1 MAGHPRPAPVA
12 PHPPSAR
19 RPRGLARGVLPVNAE
34 DLADGTIGSLMST
47 ENPPPKRLPIARVL
61 VGIVAVVAL
70 AALGRQFGVFLD
82 RFVEWV
88 EGLGAL
94 GPVAFILGYVAA
106 TVAFVPGAVLTLA
119 AGAVFGLGQ
128 GVVYVMI
135 GATAGASVAFLLA
148 RSVAREAIAQ
158 RVAGNPR
165 FAAID
170 RAVGREGFKIVV
182 LLRLSPVFP
191 FNMLNYGL
199 GLTNVRF
206 VDYAAASIGMLPGSL
221 LYTYSG
227 FVAGDIVRLA
237 GNVGPERGPGYYAVV
252 ALGLAATVAVATI
265 VTRTARRAIREA
277 TGETEAETG

>member
-1 MAGHPRPAPVA
+1 MNPE
-12 PHPPSAR
+12 SA
-19 RPRGLARGVLPVNAE
+19 
-34 DLADGTIGSLMST
+34 T
-47 ENPPPKRLPIARVL
+47 PKRLPIARVL

-70 AALGRQFGVFLD
+70 VALGRQFGVFLE

-88 EGLGAL
+88 DGLGAL
-94 GPVAFILGYVAA
+94 GPIVFMLGYVAA
-106 TVAFVPGAVLTLA
+106 TVAFIPGSVLTLA
-119 AGAVFGLGQ
+119 AGAIFGLGP
-128 GVVYVMI
+128 GVIYVLL
-135 GATAGASVAFLLA
+135 GATTGASLAFLLA
-148 RSVAREAIAQ
+148 RFVAREAIAQ

-170 RAVGREGFKIVV
+170 RAVGREGFKIVI

-206 VDYAAASIGMLPGSL
+206 VDYVAASIGMLPGSL

-237 GNVGPERGPGYYAVV
+237 GNPSPGRGPGYYAVV
-252 ALGLAATVAVATI
+252 ALGLAATIAVTTI
-265 VTRTARRAIREA
+265 VTRTARRAIAQA
-277 TGETEAETG
+277 TGETATADG

>member
-1 MAGHPRPAPVA
+1 MTNRE
-12 PHPPSAR
+12 AR
-19 RPRGLARGVLPVNAE
+19 NAT
-34 DLADGTIGSLMST
+34 A
-47 ENPPPKRLPIARVL
+47 LPIARVL
-61 VGIVAVVAL
+61 VGIVAVIAL

-94 GPVAFILGYVAA
+94 GPIAFIAGYVAA
-106 TVAFVPGAVLTLA
+106 TLAFIPGSVLTLA
-119 AGAVFGLGQ
+119 AGAIFGLGQ
-128 GVVYVMI
+128 GVIYVMI
-135 GATAGASVAFLLA
+135 GATAGASLAFLLA
-148 RSVAREAIAQ
+148 RSVAREAVAQ

-191 FNMLNYGL
+191 YNMLNYGL

-206 VDYAAASIGMLPGSL
+206 ADYAAASIGMLPGSL

-237 GNVGPERGPGYYAVV
+237 ADAGPERGPGYYAVV
-252 ALGLAATVAVATI
+252 ALGLAATITVATI
-265 VTRTARRAIREA
+265 VTRTARRAIRAA
-277 TGETEAETG
+277 TGETEAETETAAG

>member
-1 MAGHPRPAPVA
+1 MNTESPA
-12 PHPPSAR
+12 
-19 RPRGLARGVLPVNAE
+19 
-34 DLADGTIGSLMST
+34 
-47 ENPPPKRLPIARVL
+47 PKRLPVARVL
-61 VGIVAVVAL
+61 VGIVAVIAL

-88 EGLGAL
+88 ESLGTL
-94 GPVAFILGYVAA
+94 GPIVFMLGYVAA
-106 TVAFVPGAVLTLA
+106 TVAFIPGSVLTLA
-119 AGAVFGLGQ
+119 AGAIFGLGQ
-128 GVVYVMI
+128 GVIYVMI
-135 GATAGASVAFLLA
+135 GATTGASVAFLLA
-148 RSVAREAIAQ
+148 RSVARDAIAQ

-170 RAVGREGFKIVV
+170 RAVGREGLKIVL

-206 VDYAAASIGMLPGSL
+206 TDYVLASIGMLPGSL

-237 GNVGPERGPGYYAVV
+237 GNAGPERGPAYYAVV
-252 ALGLAATVAVATI
+252 ALGLAATFAVTMI

-277 TGETEAETG
+277 TGETEAASG

>member
-1 MAGHPRPAPVA
+1 
-12 PHPPSAR
+12 
-19 RPRGLARGVLPVNAE
+19 
-34 DLADGTIGSLMST
+34 MST
-47 ENPPPKRLPIARVL
+47 ENPPPKPLPIARVL
-61 VGIVAVVAL
+61 AGVVAVVAL

-94 GPVAFILGYVAA
+94 GPAAFILGYVAA
-106 TVAFVPGAVLTLA
+106 TVAFIPGAVLTLA
-119 AGAVFGLGQ
+119 AGAVFGLGP

-135 GATAGASVAFLLA
+135 GATAGASLAFLLA
-148 RSVAREAIAQ
+148 RSVAREAIA
-158 RVAGNPR
+158 RRLAGNPR

-170 RAVGREGFKIVV
+170 RAVGREGFRIVL

-206 VDYAAASIGMLPGSL
+206 ADYALASIGMLPGSL

-227 FVAGDIVRLA
+227 FLAGDVVRLA
-237 GNVGPERGPGYYAVV
+237 GNAGPERGPGYYAVV
-252 ALGLAATVAVATI
+252 ALGLAATIAVAAL

-277 TGETEAETG
+277 TGEAEDAAG

>member
-1 MAGHPRPAPVA
+1 
-12 PHPPSAR
+12 
-19 RPRGLARGVLPVNAE
+19 
-34 DLADGTIGSLMST
+34 MST
-47 ENPPPKRLPIARVL
+47 ESPASKRLPVARVL
-61 VGIVAVVAL
+61 VGLVAVVAL
-70 AALGRQFGVFLD
+70 VALGRQFGVFLD

-94 GPVAFILGYVAA
+94 GPVAFIVGYVVA
-106 TVAFVPGAVLTLA
+106 TVAFIPGSVLTLA
-119 AGAVFGLGQ
+119 AGAIFGLGQ
-128 GVVYVMI
+128 GVIYVMI
-135 GATAGASVAFLLA
+135 GATTGASIAFLLA

-158 RVAGNPR
+158 RLAGNPR

-170 RAVGREGFKIVV
+170 RAVGREGLKIVV

-206 VDYAAASIGMLPGSL
+206 TDYVLASIGMLPGSL

-237 GNVGPERGPGYYAVV
+237 GDAGPEPPGYYAVV
-252 ALGLAATVAVATI
+252 ALGLAATIAVTTI
-265 VTRTARRAIREA
+265 VTRMARRAIREA
-277 TGETEAETG
+277 TGETEAAAG

>member
-1 MAGHPRPAPVA
+1 MA
-12 PHPPSAR
+12 
-19 RPRGLARGVLPVNAE
+19 
-34 DLADGTIGSLMST
+34 LMN
-47 ENPPPKRLPIARVL
+47 EANPPPKRLPIARVL
-61 VGIVAVVAL
+61 VGVVAIIAL

-94 GPVAFILGYVAA
+94 GPVAFVLGYVAA
-106 TVAFVPGAVLTLA
+106 TVAFIPGSVLSLA

-128 GVVYVMI
+128 GVIYVMI
-135 GATAGASVAFLLA
+135 GATAGASLAFLLA
-148 RSVAREAIAQ
+148 RSVAREAVAQ

-206 VDYAAASIGMLPGSL
+206 TDYVLASIGMLPGSL

-252 ALGLAATVAVATI
+252 ALGLAATIAVATI
-265 VTRTARRAIREA
+265 VTRTARRAVREA
-277 TGETEAETG
+277 TGAEGAPAG

>member
-1 MAGHPRPAPVA
+1 
-12 PHPPSAR
+12 
-19 RPRGLARGVLPVNAE
+19 
-34 DLADGTIGSLMST
+34 MST
-47 ENPPPKRLPIARVL
+47 EDPVSKRLPVVRVL
-61 VGIVAVVAL
+61 VGIVAAVAL
-70 AALGRQFGVFLD
+70 VALGRQFGIFLD
-82 RFVEWV
+82 RFVTWV
-88 EGLGAL
+88 DGLGAL
-94 GPVAFILGYVAA
+94 GPVVFILGYVAA
-106 TVAFVPGAVLTLA
+106 TVAFIPGSVLTLA
-119 AGAVFGLGQ
+119 AGAIFGLGP

-135 GATAGASVAFLLA
+135 GATAGASLAFLLA

-158 RVAGNPR
+158 RLAGNPR

-170 RAVGREGFKIVV
+170 RAVGREGLKIVV

-206 VDYAAASIGMLPGSL
+206 RDYVVASLGMLPGSL

-237 GNVGPERGPGYYAVV
+237 GAAGPERGPAYYAVV
-252 ALGLAATVAVATI
+252 GLGLAATVAVTTI

-277 TGETEAETG
+277 TGEVEAAAG

>member
-1 MAGHPRPAPVA
+1 MSMESPA
-12 PHPPSAR
+12 S
-19 RPRGLARGVLPVNAE
+19 
-34 DLADGTIGSLMST
+34 
-47 ENPPPKRLPIARVL
+47 KRLPIARVL
-61 VGIVAVVAL
+61 VGIVAVIAL
-70 AALGRQFGVFLD
+70 VALGRQFGVFLD
-82 RFVEWV
+82 RFVTWV
-88 EGLGAL
+88 DGLGAF
-94 GPVAFILGYVAA
+94 GPLAFVIGYVISTVAFI
-106 TVAFVPGAVLTLA
+106 PGSVLTLA
-119 AGAVFGLGQ
+119 AGAIFGLGP

-135 GATAGASVAFLLA
+135 GATAGSSLAFLLA

-158 RVAGNPR
+158 RLEGNPR

-170 RAVGREGFKIVV
+170 KAVGREGFKIVL

-206 VDYAAASIGMLPGSL
+206 IDYVLASIGMLPGSL

-237 GNVGPERGPGYYAVV
+237 GNAGPERGPAYYAVV
-252 ALGLAATVAVATI
+252 AVGLAATLGVTAI

-277 TGETEAETG
+277 TGETDATAG

>member
-1 MAGHPRPAPVA
+1 
-12 PHPPSAR
+12 
-19 RPRGLARGVLPVNAE
+19 
-34 DLADGTIGSLMST
+34 MST
-47 ENPPPKRLPIARVL
+47 ENPSSKPLPIARVL
-61 VGIVAVVAL
+61 VGVAAVVAL

-82 RFVEWV
+82 RFVDWV

-94 GPVAFILGYVAA
+94 GPAAFILGYVAA
-106 TVAFVPGAVLTLA
+106 TVAFIPGAVLTLA
-119 AGAVFGLGQ
+119 AGAVFGLGP

-135 GATAGASVAFLLA
+135 GATAGSSLAFLLA
-148 RSVAREAIAQ
+148 RSVAREAIA
-158 RVAGNPR
+158 RRLAGNPK

-170 RAVGREGFKIVV
+170 RAVGREGFRIVL

-206 VDYAAASIGMLPGSL
+206 ADYVLASIGMLPGSL

-227 FVAGDIVRLA
+227 FLAGDVVRLA
-237 GNVGPERGPGYYAVV
+237 GNAGPERGPGYYAVV
-252 ALGLAATVAVATI
+252 ALGLAATVTVAAL

-277 TGETEAETG
+277 TGEAEDAAG

>member
-1 MAGHPRPAPVA
+1 MRAGSAAQRLPCNAGGWYDS
-12 PHPPSAR
+12 PP
-19 RPRGLARGVLPVNAE
+19 
-34 DLADGTIGSLMST
+34 MST
-47 ENPPPKRLPIARVL
+47 EESTQNRLPIARVL
-61 VGIVAVVAL
+61 VGVVAIIAL
-70 AALGRQFGVFLD
+70 VALGREFGVFLD

-88 EGLGAL
+88 EGLGTL
-94 GPVAFILGYVAA
+94 GPIVFMLGYVVA
-106 TVAFVPGAVLTLA
+106 TVAFIPGSVLTLA
-119 AGAVFGLGQ
+119 AGAIFGLGQ
-128 GVVYVMI
+128 GVIYVMI
-135 GATAGASVAFLLA
+135 GATTGASLAFLLA
-148 RSVAREAIAQ
+148 RFVAREAIAQ

-206 VDYAAASIGMLPGSL
+206 TDYVAASIGMLPGSL

-237 GNVGPERGPGYYAVV
+237 GNAGPERGPGYYAVV
-252 ALGLAATVAVATI
+252 GLGLAATIAVTTI
-265 VTRTARRAIREA
+265 VTRTARRAIKEA
-277 TGETEAETG
+277 TGEN

>member
-1 MAGHPRPAPVA
+1 
-12 PHPPSAR
+12 
-19 RPRGLARGVLPVNAE
+19 
-34 DLADGTIGSLMST
+34 MST
-47 ENPPPKRLPIARVL
+47 ANPPPSRLPVARVL
-61 VGIVAVVAL
+61 AGVVAVIAL

-88 EGLGAL
+88 EGLGTL
-94 GPVAFILGYVAA
+94 GPIVFVAGYVAA
-106 TVAFVPGAVLTLA
+106 TVAFIPGSVLTLA
-119 AGAVFGLGQ
+119 AGAIFGLGQ
-128 GVVYVMI
+128 GVLYAMI
-135 GATAGASVAFLLA
+135 GATAGSSLAFLLA

-170 RAVGREGFKIVV
+170 RAVGREGFKIVL

-206 VDYAAASIGMLPGSL
+206 VDYVIASVGMLPGSL

-237 GNVGPERGPGYYAVV
+237 ADTGPERGPAYYAVV
-252 ALGLAATVAVATI
+252 ALGLAATVAVTTI

-277 TGETEAETG
+277 TGEAGAGS

>member
-1 MAGHPRPAPVA
+1 
-12 PHPPSAR
+12 
-19 RPRGLARGVLPVNAE
+19 
-34 DLADGTIGSLMST
+34 MST